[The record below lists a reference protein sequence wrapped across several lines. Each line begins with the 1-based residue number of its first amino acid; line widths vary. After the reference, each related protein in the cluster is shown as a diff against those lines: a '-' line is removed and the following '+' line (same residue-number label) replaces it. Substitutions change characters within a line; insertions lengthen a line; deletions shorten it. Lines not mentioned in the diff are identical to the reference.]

1 VVEKARMIPWLWAI
15 YVSVL
20 LWLAVAVGNIALFTL
35 RPAEHWP
42 VLETIEGLQTA
53 SLIPIALLLH
63 RINRRSRQ
71 SAVVTVAGT
80 LAMLLGAVL
89 SFAFASDLLTF
100 GTGMIAV
107 FGDTVALVGLLV
119 WLFTTNVL
127 AWRGPGSAAQFGHAW
142 HGRRHYNHPS
152 LSRLGAVA
160 GSNPAAS
167 GCGTVTAAVG
177 GWPAA
182 VSGGLRHLRRG
193 RSRVSCQPL
202 TMNGSRGCPV
212 RIRRHTSS

>member
-1 VVEKARMIPWLWAI
+1 LVVEKARTIPWLWAI

-20 LWLAVAVGNIALFTL
+20 LWLAVAIGNIALFAL

-71 SAVVTVAGT
+71 SAVVTVVGI

-89 SFAFASDLLTF
+89 SFAFASELLTF

-127 AWRGPGSAAQFGHAW
+127 AWRGRALPRNLALLGMAAAITITLLYPVW
-142 HGRRHYNHPS
+142 ALWLAVILRRQ
-152 LSRLGAVA
+152 
-160 GSNPAAS
+160 
-167 GCGTVTAAVG
+167 AAV
-177 GWPAA
+177 
-182 VSGGLRHLRRG
+182 R
-193 RSRVSCQPL
+193 
-202 TMNGSRGCPV
+202 
-212 RIRRHTSS
+212 

>member
-1 VVEKARMIPWLWAI
+1 MIPWLWAI

-20 LWLAVAVGNIALFTL
+20 LWLAVAIGNIALFAL

-89 SFAFASDLLTF
+89 SFAFASELLTF
-100 GTGMIAV
+100 RTGMIAM
-107 FGDTVALVGLLV
+107 FGDILALVGILV

-127 AWRGPGSAAQFGHAW
+127 AWRGRALPRNLALLGMAAAITVTLLYPVWALSLAVVLRRQAGGTPQGAHVGDTSLLRDAAQ
-142 HGRRHYNHPS
+142 
-152 LSRLGAVA
+152 
-160 GSNPAAS
+160 
-167 GCGTVTAAVG
+167 
-177 GWPAA
+177 
-182 VSGGLRHLRRG
+182 
-193 RSRVSCQPL
+193 
-202 TMNGSRGCPV
+202 
-212 RIRRHTSS
+212 

>member
-1 VVEKARMIPWLWAI
+1 MVEKARMIPWLWAI

-20 LWLAVAVGNIALFTL
+20 LWLAWVVGNIALFTL

-71 SAVVTVAGT
+71 SAVVTVAGI

-107 FGDTVALVGLLV
+107 FGDTVAVVGLLV

-127 AWRGPGSAAQFGHAW
+127 AWRGRALPRNLALLGMAAAITITLLYPVW
-142 HGRRHYNHPS
+142 ALWLAVILRRQ
-152 LSRLGAVA
+152 
-160 GSNPAAS
+160 
-167 GCGTVTAAVG
+167 AAV
-177 GWPAA
+177 
-182 VSGGLRHLRRG
+182 R
-193 RSRVSCQPL
+193 
-202 TMNGSRGCPV
+202 
-212 RIRRHTSS
+212 

>member
-15 YVSVL
+15 YVSAL
-20 LWLAVAVGNIALFTL
+20 LWLAVAIGNIALFAL

-71 SAVVTVAGT
+71 SAVVTVAGI

-107 FGDTVALVGLLV
+107 FGDTVAVVGLLV

-127 AWRGPGSAAQFGHAW
+127 AWRGRALPRNLALLGMAAAITITLLYPVW
-142 HGRRHYNHPS
+142 A
-152 LSRLGAVA
+152 LWLGVI
-160 GSNPAAS
+160 
-167 GCGTVTAAVG
+167 
-177 GWPAA
+177 
-182 VSGGLRHLRRG
+182 LRR
-193 RSRVSCQPL
+193 QAA
-202 TMNGSRGCPV
+202 
-212 RIRRHTSS
+212 IR